1 MAHSAYPEL
10 GESAVHKLVEVLAR
24 LLALPLPTLE
34 DVGPSTLNIGQIQG
48 GYAPN
53 VIADK
58 AEAQVLVRLVGDSAP
73 VRSALVRAAEGLAEV
88 DFTLEIPFVRLRAV
102 PGLPTMIA
110 KFTTDI
116 PQLSNWG
123 EPLLLGPGSIHVAH
137 TPHEK
142 LAKKELLEAV
152 QLYVQV
158 AKRLLA

>member
-1 MAHSAYPEL
+1 MD
-10 GESAVHKLVEVLAR
+10 
-24 LLALPLPTLE
+24 LPLPFTE
-34 DVGPSTLNIGQIQG
+34 GVGSSSLNIGQIQG

-58 AEAQVLVRLVGDSAP
+58 AEAQVLVRLVSDSAP
-73 VRSALVRAAEGLAEV
+73 VRAALLEAAAGLADV

-102 PGLPTMIA
+102 EGLPTMIA

-137 TPHEK
+137 TPFEK

-152 QLYVQV
+152 ELYIKVARQL
-158 AKRLLA
+158 LD